1 MEPMKP
7 SANRIEVKAMRL
19 SHGLGLPLPQ
29 YQTEEAAGLDLLAAV
44 PLTSPLRLLPGMRQL
59 VPTGL
64 TVEIPPGFEGQ
75 VRPRSGLALNH
86 GVTVLNSPGTVDSDY
101 RGEIKV
107 LLINLGRE
115 TFVIT
120 RGQRIAQMVISPVAR
135 AELIDVRAVA
145 ASRRGEGGFGST
157 GLAAS
162 SETVRIAPPPAPR
175 APIVPKIPVVP
186 AVVIVAP
193 SKPAPIKA
201 VPIKTTPIKPAA
213 AKPVAVAKSAVA
225 AKAPP
230 ASANNA
236 PNNAPNNT
244 KAKKPAPPPA
254 ASSAAKKGAP
264 GNVSPAKA
272 SAGKVTPGKAAPAA
286 KRAAVKP
293 AAKAPAVK
301 APAIKSPAAKR
312 PVVST
317 AKAKVPA
324 RA

>member
-19 SHGLGLPLPQ
+19 SHGMGLPLPQ

-107 LLINLGRE
+107 LLVNLGRE

-120 RGQRIAQMVISPVAR
+120 RGQRIAQLIINSVAR

-145 ASRRGEGGFGST
+145 ASRRGEAGFGST
-157 GLAAS
+157 GLMGSVEADRP
-162 SETVRIAPPPAPR
+162 VPPAPR
-175 APIVPKIPVVP
+175 AAPVPKIILPPAAPVLAARPIVAARKAMPAPAPAKP
-186 AVVIVAP
+186 AV
-193 SKPAPIKA
+193 
-201 VPIKTTPIKPAA
+201 T
-213 AKPVAVAKSAVA
+213 AKPVNAT
-225 AKAPP
+225 KAPP
-230 ASANNA
+230 VTANAKAKTAA
-236 PNNAPNNT
+236 PPA
-244 KAKKPAPPPA
+244 AKKPAPKAAPIKATPAKVPAGKAPPSKGSANRAPAGKVA
-254 ASSAAKKGAP
+254 AGKRP
-264 GNVSPAKA
+264 IAKA
-272 SAGKVTPGKAAPAA
+272 SAKAQP
-286 KRAAVKP
+286 
-293 AAKAPAVK
+293 
-301 APAIKSPAAKR
+301 AKR
-312 PVVST
+312 PVAAPSR
-317 AKAKVPA
+317 AKVPA